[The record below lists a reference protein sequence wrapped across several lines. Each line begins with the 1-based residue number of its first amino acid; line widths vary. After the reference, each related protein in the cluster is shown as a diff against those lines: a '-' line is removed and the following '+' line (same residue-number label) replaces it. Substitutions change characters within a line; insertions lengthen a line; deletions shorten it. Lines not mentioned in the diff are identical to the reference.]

1 MYGAQVVTDTSTPY
15 KWATSGNYK
24 CIQEAGVNIGYRC
37 KTDAVGLVITATG
50 SVLDLTNCPRPS
62 TAREECYYG
71 GQKLSEYSP
80 AYKVVSDCIVTDT
93 NVWTGHYCNP
103 TTFMSGYDLTR
114 CPVPVRACV
123 AGATCAGGEAVG
135 TCAVGVVGRKCTC
148 PTGASYP
155 RYTND
160 ATCTAPVGACV
171 AGATCAG
178 GEAVGTCAVGV
189 VGRKCTCPTGASYP
203 RYTNDATCTAPVAVA
218 RTECWYGE
226 KALSSWKTKATTTR
240 YTVEA
245 ATGCILDNETT
256 VNGGKGGYNNG
267 WWCNTTNFTIKQ
279 DLTKCP
285 L

>member
-1 MYGAQVVTDTSTPY
+1 MKDKYCINRTLLVLVLIVVGVVLGMIAMKGNLSTSSKAASAPKNCMYGAQVVTDTSTPY

-160 ATCTAPVGACV
+160 ATCTAPV
-171 AGATCAG
+171 
-178 GEAVGTCAVGV
+178 
-189 VGRKCTCPTGASYP
+189 
-203 RYTNDATCTAPVAVA
+203 AVA

-279 DLTKCP
+279 DLKKCP